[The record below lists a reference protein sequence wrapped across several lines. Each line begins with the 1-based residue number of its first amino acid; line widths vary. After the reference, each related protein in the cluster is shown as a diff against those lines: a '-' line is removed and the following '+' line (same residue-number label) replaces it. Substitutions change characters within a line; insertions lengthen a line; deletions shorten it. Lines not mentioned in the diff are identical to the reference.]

1 MLNNLFLNYITRSTS
16 ENSCL
21 NSVNKSLNDLL
32 LNTVYRSP
40 FVVQQERH
48 QVIASFLRYN
58 VRNSAEFLSVIRVAC
73 MYAYIEKMKFSTS
86 LCFPLKVSGFSYFML
101 CYYGICCYC
110 ICYYKLL
117 GPASATG
124 CYYYGYYTIYYSY
137 GILLP

>member
-1 MLNNLFLNYITRSTS
+1 MLNNLFLSYIIRSTS

-32 LNTVYRSP
+32 LNTVFRP
-40 FVVQQERH
+40 PLVVQQERH
-48 QVIASFLRYN
+48 HVIASFLRYN
-58 VRNSAEFLSVIRVAC
+58 VRNSAASLSVIRVAC
-73 MYAYIEKMKFSTS
+73 TYAYIEKMKFSTS
-86 LCFPLKVSGFSYFML
+86 LCFPLNVSGFSYFMF
-101 CYYGICCYC
+101 CYYGICCYY